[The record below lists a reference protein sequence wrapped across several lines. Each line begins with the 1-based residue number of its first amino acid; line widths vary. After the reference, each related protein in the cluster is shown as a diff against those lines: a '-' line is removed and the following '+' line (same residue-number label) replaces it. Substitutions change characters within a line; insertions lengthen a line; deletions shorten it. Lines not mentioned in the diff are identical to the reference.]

1 MSENHQHQPLKSPL
15 VENKKVIVENHHGEK
30 LVGILHET
38 GSNELVIICHGF
50 RSTKDRIPMVSL
62 AFAFEKEGIS
72 AFRFDFAG
80 NGESEGSFQYGNYH
94 REAEDLRAVVEY
106 FQAKQRCVVAIIGHS
121 KGGNAVL
128 LYASRY
134 NDVQTVVNIAGRFD
148 LKRGIKGRL
157 GKDFQEKIKQHGFID
172 VRNRRGKLEFR
183 VTEKGLMDR
192 LETDA
197 RAACQTITPSCRV
210 LTVHGT
216 LDEMVPVKD
225 ATEFAKHIP
234 NHNLRIVEGAD
245 HEFTKHQSELCSI
258 VLCFV
263 KTRLHKN
270 EVLSSPCSSCC
281 RNKPFIDSR
290 L

>member
-1 MSENHQHQPLKSPL
+1 MSENRQHQPHKSPV
-15 VENKKVIVENHHGEK
+15 VENKKVIIENHHGAK

-80 NGESEGSFQYGNYH
+80 NGESEGSFQYGNYR
-94 REAEDLRAVVEY
+94 REAEDLRAVVEH

-134 NDVQTVVNIAGRFD
+134 NDVQTIVNVAGRFD
-148 LKRGIKGRL
+148 LKRGIEGRL
-157 GKDFQEKIKQHGFID
+157 GKDFLEKIKQYGFID
-172 VRNRRGKLEFR
+172 VRNRRGKLEYR
-183 VTEKGLMDR
+183 VTEKSLMDR

-197 RAACQTITPSCRV
+197 RAACQSIAPSCRV

-216 LDEMVPVKD
+216 LDEMVPVED

-245 HEFTKHQSELCSI
+245 HEFTKHQSELSSI

-270 EVLSSPCSSCC
+270 EVSSSPCSSSC
-281 RNKPFIDSR
+281 RNKLFIDSR